1 MGNGVKI
8 KIHVT
13 SSRPQIT
20 YLDGLPIP
28 DRSLLDYEKYNL
40 YIGQAMVKNSIVM
53 QASRGCPFK
62 CSYCFNVWPKRYVV
76 RSAQHL
82 FDEMQLFY
90 DMGVRRFAFI
100 DDIFNLEIENSK
112 RFFQLIIKNRLNMDV
127 QILFSAGLRGDILT
141 REYID
146 LMVEAGTINLALALE
161 TASMR
166 LQKLIGKNLN
176 VEKLREN
183 IDYFCKQYPHVIL
196 ELYTM
201 HGFPTETEEEALMT
215 LDFIKSIRWLHFP
228 YVNVLRIYPN
238 TAMEELALAH
248 HISPQAIARS
258 ESFSYDELPETL
270 PFKKSFTFE
279 YQTRFLHE
287 YFLSK
292 ERLLHVLT
300 YQRKVFTEDEIVQKY
315 NSYLPSDIKCFND
328 ILEFAGIKKDE
339 LEHEDCLDEDHIF
352 IPQLNERMKCIFPQH
367 KMNKDAFRI
376 LLLDLSQF
384 FSGGRK
390 IRYDVVEPPYGLM
403 CLLTYLKRELG
414 TSIQG
419 RIAKSRID
427 FDSYM
432 ELFALI
438 VEFKPDLIGIR
449 TLTFYKD
456 FFYEAA
462 ARIREFG
469 INVPIIAGG
478 PHATCDYKEILQ
490 EGHVDLVV
498 LGEGELT
505 FTELVEKIIAN
516 DGRLPGDE
524 ALKGIAGIV
533 FTPGK
538 TGPTVL
544 YANESRSPKGKDE
557 LWVRFNEDLENE

>member
-1 MGNGVKI
+1 MGNGDKI
-8 KIHVT
+8 MIHMT
-13 SSRPQIT
+13 SSRSQVT
-20 YLDGLPIP
+20 DLDGLPVP
-28 DRSLLDYEKYNL
+28 DRSLVDYEKYNS

-62 CSYCFNVWPKRYVV
+62 CAYCFNIWPNRYVV

-90 DMGVRRFAFI
+90 HLGVRRFAFI
-100 DDIFNLEIENSK
+100 DDIFNLDIENSK
-112 RFFQLIIKNRLNMDV
+112 RFFQLIIKNRLNRDV

-141 REYID
+141 REYVD

-166 LQKLIGKNLN
+166 LQKLIGKNLKI
-176 VEKLREN
+176 EKLREN

-201 HGFPTETEEEALMT
+201 HGFPTETREEALMT

-238 TAMEELALAH
+238 TAMEELALVH
-248 HISPQAIARS
+248 HVSPQAIARS
-258 ESFSYDELPETL
+258 EKLSYDELPETL

-292 ERLLHVLT
+292 ERLLHVLP
-300 YQRKVFTEDEIVQKY
+300 YQMKIFTEDEIVQKY
-315 NSYLPSDIKCFND
+315 NSYLPGDIKCLND
-328 ILEFAGIKKDE
+328 FLEFAGIKKGE
-339 LEHEDCLDEDHIF
+339 LGHENCLEEDRIL
-352 IPQLNERMKCIFPQH
+352 IPHLNEKIRGAFPRH
-367 KMNKDAFRI
+367 EVNNHAFRI

-390 IRYDVVEPPYGLM
+390 MRYDVVEPPYGLM
-403 CLLTYLKRELG
+403 CLLTYLKREMG
-414 TSIQG
+414 SRIHG

-432 ELFALI
+432 DLFALI
-438 VEFKPDLIGIR
+438 DEFNPDLIGIR

-462 ARIREFG
+462 AGIREYG
-469 INVPIIAGG
+469 IDVPIIAGG
-478 PHATCDYKEILQ
+478 PHATCDYEEILQ
-490 EGHVDLVV
+490 AGHVDLVV
-498 LGEGELT
+498 LGEGEIT

-516 DGRLPGDE
+516 EGRLPNDE
-524 ALKGIAGIV
+524 VLKEIAGIV

-538 TGPTVL
+538 TGSAVL
-544 YANESRSPKGKDE
+544 YANESINVEEKDE
-557 LWVRFNEDLENE
+557 LLVRFNEDLENE